1 MVLKD
6 SIEEMFPK
14 WPGEPDDPQL
24 VSLITVIHGFKQKKV
39 KTQNEV
45 NNIEGKLLQRER
57 VLARRKVAKIWRTKR
72 L

>member
-1 MVLKD
+1 MKGGIL
-6 SIEEMFPK
+6 SEA
-14 WPGEPDDPQL
+14 EPP
-24 VSLITVIHGFKQKKV
+24 TKKQKKV